1 MMFMS
6 GSPLGKVPVCDI
18 RHPNASSTLCRAT
31 LKDVKGLGELER
43 SIMDIL
49 WAEDGALTAREVGRL
64 IADRDLAPT
73 TVMTV
78 LDRLTRKG
86 FLHRTRDGRA
96 WRYQPAE
103 SRDAY
108 IAELMLEA
116 LGMTGDRSAA
126 LTRFAQAVSGPEAD
140 ILRRALTELEEE

>member
-1 MMFMS
+1 M
-6 GSPLGKVPVCDI
+6 
-18 RHPNASSTLCRAT
+18 
-31 LKDVKGLGELER
+31 KGLGELER

-49 WAEDGALTAREVGRL
+49 WADSRPLTAREVGRL

-86 FLHRTRDGRA
+86 FLQRTRDGRA
-96 WRYQPAE
+96 WRYEPAE
-103 SRDAY
+103 SRDSY

-116 LGMTGDRSAA
+116 LDLTGDRSAA
-126 LTRFAQAVSGPEAD
+126 LTRFAQAVSGTEAD
-140 ILRRALTELEEE
+140 VLRKALTELEDE

>member
-1 MMFMS
+1 
-6 GSPLGKVPVCDI
+6 
-18 RHPNASSTLCRAT
+18 
-31 LKDVKGLGELER
+31 
-43 SIMDIL
+43 MDII
-49 WAEDGALTAREVGRL
+49 WAESNALTAREVGRL

-86 FLHRTRDGRA
+86 FLERTRDGRA
-96 WRYQPAE
+96 WRYEPAA

-116 LGMTGDRSAA
+116 LDLTGDRSAA
-126 LTRFAQAVSGPEAD
+126 LTRFAQAVSGSEAE
-140 ILRRALTELEEE
+140 ILRRALTELELEEE

>member
-1 MMFMS
+1 MDPDVKKS
-6 GSPLGKVPVCDI
+6 C
-18 RHPNASSTLCRAT
+18 HPNASSTGCRAS
-31 LKDVKGLGELER
+31 LNDVKGLGELER

-49 WAEDGALTAREVGRL
+49 WAESNALTAREVGRL

-86 FLHRTRDGRA
+86 FLERTRDGRA

-103 SRDAY
+103 SRDTY

-116 LGMTGDRSAA
+116 LDLTGDRSAA
-126 LTRFAQAVSGPEAD
+126 LTRFAQAVSGTEAE

>member
-1 MMFMS
+1 MLLRRQP
-6 GSPLGKVPVCDI
+6 GAAGVI
-18 RHPNASSTLCRAT
+18 PNASSTLCRAT
-31 LKDVKGLGELER
+31 LKGVKGLGELER

-49 WAEDGALTAREVGRL
+49 WAESSPLTAREVGRL

-86 FLHRTRDGRA
+86 FLRRTRDGRA
-96 WRYQPAE
+96 WRYEPAE
-103 SRDAY
+103 SRDSY

-116 LGMTGDRSAA
+116 LQLTGDRSAA
-126 LTRFAQAVSGPEAD
+126 LTRFAQAVSGPEAE

>member
-1 MMFMS
+1 VS
-6 GSPLGKVPVCDI
+6 
-18 RHPNASSTLCRAT
+18 
-31 LKDVKGLGELER
+31 VKGLGELER
-43 SIMDIL
+43 SIMDVL
-49 WAEDGALTAREVGRL
+49 WAEHAPLTAREVGRL
-64 IADRDLAPT
+64 IAARDLAPT

-86 FLHRTRDGRA
+86 FLTRTRDGRA

-108 IAELMLEA
+108 VAELMLEA

-126 LTRFAQAVSGPEAD
+126 LTRFAQTVSGDEAE
-140 ILRRALTELEEE
+140 ILRKALEELEEER

>member
-1 MMFMS
+1 M
-6 GSPLGKVPVCDI
+6 
-18 RHPNASSTLCRAT
+18 
-31 LKDVKGLGELER
+31 KGLGELER
-43 SIMDIL
+43 SIMDVL
-49 WAEDGALTAREVGRL
+49 WAEGGPLTAREVGRL

-86 FLHRTRDGRA
+86 FLTRVRDGRA
-96 WRYQPAE
+96 WRYEPAA

-116 LGMTGDRSAA
+116 LEMTGDRSAA
-126 LTRFAQAVSGPEAD
+126 LTRFAQAVSGTEAD
-140 ILRRALTELEEE
+140 VLRKALTELEEE

>member
-1 MMFMS
+1 MS
-6 GSPLGKVPVCDI
+6 
-18 RHPNASSTLCRAT
+18 
-31 LKDVKGLGELER
+31 VKGLGELER
-43 SIMDIL
+43 SIMDII
-49 WAEDGALTAREVGRL
+49 WAESSALTAREVGRL

-86 FLHRTRDGRA
+86 FLQRTRDGRA
-96 WRYQPAE
+96 WRYEPAA

-116 LGMTGDRSAA
+116 LDLTGDRSAA
-126 LTRFAQAVSGPEAD
+126 LTRFAQAVSGSEAE

>member
-1 MMFMS
+1 M
-6 GSPLGKVPVCDI
+6 
-18 RHPNASSTLCRAT
+18 R
-31 LKDVKGLGELER
+31 VKGLGELER
-43 SIMDIL
+43 SIMDII
-49 WAEDGALTAREVGRL
+49 WAESSALTAREVGRL

-86 FLHRTRDGRA
+86 FLQRTRDGRA
-96 WRYQPAE
+96 WRYEPAA

-116 LGMTGDRSAA
+116 LDLTGDRSAA
-126 LTRFAQAVSGPEAD
+126 LTRFAQAVSGSEAE

>member
-1 MMFMS
+1 M
-6 GSPLGKVPVCDI
+6 
-18 RHPNASSTLCRAT
+18 
-31 LKDVKGLGELER
+31 KGLGELER

-49 WAEDGALTAREVGRL
+49 WAEHNPLTAREVGRL

-86 FLHRTRDGRA
+86 FLERTRDGRA
-96 WRYQPAE
+96 WRYEPAA

-116 LGMTGDRSAA
+116 LDLTGDRSAA
-126 LTRFAQAVSGPEAD
+126 LTRFAQAVSGPEAE

>member
-1 MMFMS
+1 
-6 GSPLGKVPVCDI
+6 
-18 RHPNASSTLCRAT
+18 
-31 LKDVKGLGELER
+31 
-43 SIMDIL
+43 MDIL
-49 WAEDGALTAREVGRL
+49 WAENGALTAREVGRL
-64 IADRDLAPT
+64 IADSDLAPT

-86 FLHRTRDGRA
+86 FLQRTRDGRA
-96 WRYQPAE
+96 WRYLPAE

-116 LGMTGDRSAA
+116 LDMTGDRSAA
-126 LTRFAQAVSGPEAD
+126 LTRFAQAVSGSEAE